1 MSDKFITF
9 FVDALSMISVTE
21 TTTVQDATSVEEEDV
36 GRMRGHED
44 WTASSPHL
52 IIFHLKN
59 LFQFQK
65 H

>member
-36 GRMRGHED
+36 DRMRGHED
-44 WTASSPHL
+44 VTASSPH
-52 IIFHLKN
+52 
-59 LFQFQK
+59 
-65 H
+65 